1 MKSPLLFLRAM
12 SKTMAILLVLFMTV
26 ISFSQKAMAFTW
38 IEVDDAGQLPGTAQI
53 PAGDGP
59 LEFIEGFLESP
70 TDVDM
75 YAIFINGDG
84 SFSATTVDLTTVDTQ
99 LTLFESSGMGV
110 YSNDDDAT
118 TGGSQ
123 STLPAFHV
131 LTPTTPGLYYLAVSD
146 WDYDPVSDGGLFIF
160 PHPDTIG
167 SNTAVDG
174 PTGPGG
180 ESPVIDWGGI
190 STIGGGAYTIA
201 LTGTNTSTVLV
212 SNFTAN
218 PLTGAV
224 PLSVQFTDQS
234 TGDIT
239 EWYWDFDDGETS
251 TEQNPSHTYNNVGKY
266 TVSLTVSGSEGSDT
280 ETKAD
285 YICVE
290 TIYYRDN
297 DGDGYGD
304 PNDSTLDCSQLAGY
318 VTDNSDCDD
327 TDPNEHPGQT
337 WYKDVDSDGYS
348 DTSTNTSSC
357 ERPAGY
363 KVSSELTATSG
374 DCDDTDQNRNPGAP
388 EVCNGVDDD
397 CDGEIDEGCVVNNPP
412 EANAGSNQTVV
423 EGGTITLDGSES
435 SDPDGDTISYEWTQ
449 IGGILSTLSDPKAAK
464 PTLVTPVV
472 SPGGMILTFELVV
485 KDEEGLQDSAQ
496 VDITVNDNGIEGFP
510 DDVLT
515 MTCSTGKQIGTK
527 VESGGDFVNI
537 TTVDPDTIPGSPDK
551 PENLPYGLFDLL
563 IKADTIG
570 GTVQVTYY
578 LESQAGSDDKWFK
591 YKTSAGIWVDCSAYA
606 VFNNARD
613 QVTLTLVDGGD
624 GDDGPADGWIVDP
637 SGLSSSASASTSSG
651 GGGGGGGGCFIA
663 TAADD

>member
-1 MKSPLLFLRAM
+1 
-12 SKTMAILLVLFMTV
+12 
-26 ISFSQKAMAFTW
+26 
-38 IEVDDAGQLPGTAQI
+38 
-53 PAGDGP
+53 
-59 LEFIEGFLESP
+59 
-70 TDVDM
+70 M

-123 STLPAFHV
+123 STLPAFHL
-131 LTPTTPGLYYLAVSD
+131 LTPTTPGLYYLAISD

-180 ESPVIDWGGI
+180 ESPVIGWGGI

-304 PNDSTLDCSQLAGY
+304 PNDSTLDCSQLTGY
-318 VTDNSDCDD
+318 VSDNNDCDD

-337 WYKDVDSDGYS
+337 WYKDADSDGYS
-348 DTSTNTSSC
+348 DASTNTSSC

-374 DCDDTDQNRNPGAP
+374 DCDDNDQNKNPGAP

-397 CDGEIDEGCVVNNPP
+397 CDGETDEGCVFNNPP
-412 EANAGSNQTVV
+412 EANAGANQTVV

-435 SDPDGDTISYEWTQ
+435 SDPDGDTISYQWTQ

-472 SPGGMILTFELVV
+472 SPGEMILTFELVV
-485 KDEEGLQDSAQ
+485 KDDEGLQDNAQ
-496 VDITVNDNGIEGFP
+496 VNITVNDNGIEGFP

-537 TTVDPDTIPGSPDK
+537 ISVDPDTIPGSPDK

-591 YKTSAGIWVDCSAYA
+591 YKTSAGIWEDCSAYA
-606 VFNNARD
+606 VFNAARD

-637 SGLSSSASASTSSG
+637 SGLSSSGSASTSSG